1 MKRREFIT
9 LLGGAAAWPI
19 TARAQQP
26 TTPVIGF
33 LTTRG
38 SGEEPHLLTAV
49 HAGLQAAG
57 YVDGQNLRI
66 EYRFAAN
73 ENERLPELADSLVRQ
88 KVAAIV
94 AGGGVVSAIA
104 AKNATATI
112 PVIFANGSDPVKFGL
127 VASLN
132 RPGANVTG
140 VTLVTNELGTKRAE
154 LLRELVPSA
163 STIVFLVNPNNPN
176 ADTDTR
182 DAETAVHALGRQI
195 HVLRASNK
203 AEIGLA
209 LTNASQLPSRV
220 LLIASDNFFNTQTE
234 HLAALA
240 AQNAIPSMYSTREFA
255 EAGGL
260 IGYGASR
267 TDMYR
272 QAGLYTGR
280 VLKGEKPADLPV
292 LQPTKFE
299 LVINLKSAKA
309 LGLTVPNTILVSAD
323 EVIE

>member
-9 LLGGAAAWPI
+9 VLGGAVATWPLV
-19 TARAQQP
+19 ARAQQP
-26 TTPVIGF
+26 LPVIGF
-33 LTTRG
+33 LTPRA
-38 SGEEPHLLTAV
+38 SGEEAHLVTAV

-140 VTLVTNELGTKRAE
+140 VTLITNELGTKRAE
-154 LLRELVPSA
+154 LLRELAPSA
-163 STIVFLVNPNNPN
+163 STIVFLVNPTNPN
-176 ADTDTR
+176 AGNDMR
-182 DAETAVHALGRQI
+182 DAESAVHALGRQI
-195 HVLRASNK
+195 HVLWASNK

-209 LTNASQLPSRV
+209 LTKASQLPSRV
-220 LLIASDNFFNTQTE
+220 LLIGSDNFFNTQIE

-240 AQNAIPSMYSTREFA
+240 AQSAIPSMYSSREFV

-260 IGYGASR
+260 IAYGASR

-272 QAGLYTGR
+272 QAGVYAGR

-299 LVINLKSAKA
+299 LVINLKTAKA

>member
-1 MKRREFIT
+1 MKRREFIA
-9 LLGGAAAWPI
+9 LLGGVATWPM
-19 TARAQQP
+19 AVRAQQSAK
-26 TTPVIGF
+26 PVIGF
-33 LTTRG
+33 LTTRA
-38 SGEEPHLLTAV
+38 SGEEAHLVTAF
-49 HAGLQAAG
+49 HQGLQAAG
-57 YVDGQNLRI
+57 YVDGQNLTV
-66 EYRFAAN
+66 EYRFAEN
-73 ENERLPELADSLVRQ
+73 QNERLPELADSLVRQ
-88 KVAAIV
+88 NVAAIV

-104 AKNATATI
+104 AKNATAII

-140 VTLVTNELGTKRAE
+140 VTVITNELGTKRAE

-163 STIVFLVNPNNPN
+163 STIVFLVNPINPN

-182 DAETAVHALGRQI
+182 DAEAAVHAFGRQI

-209 LTNASQLPSRV
+209 LTKASQLPSSV
-220 LLIASDNFFNTQTE
+220 LLIASDNFFSTQTE

-240 AQNAIPSMYSTREFA
+240 TQNAIPSMYSSREFA

-272 QAGLYTGR
+272 QAGVYAGR
-280 VLKGEKPADLPV
+280 VLQGEKPADLPV

-299 LVINLKSAKA
+299 LVINLKTAKA